1 MDTKQYIYG
10 KLNKELEKVVYTEG
24 ECVNAEVNIDQKYRT
39 IGINVDLNPVIGL
52 IGEVTILTSD
62 WSETSCT
69 KTFSSLG
76 ETDAIFFYPKTL
88 QDKRVMSLCDLF
100 TSAEGNEVTFVVE
113 AVPDSD
119 ITLKYYIAKGRVDE

>member
-1 MDTKQYIYG
+1 MNTQQHIYG

-39 IGINVDLNPVIGL
+39 IGVNVNLNPVIGL
-52 IGEVTILTSD
+52 IGEVTISTSD

-76 ETDAIFFYPKTL
+76 ETDVIFFYPKTL
-88 QDKRVMSLCDLF
+88 QDKRAMSLCDLF
-100 TSAEGNEVTFVVE
+100 TSTEGNAVTFMVE
-113 AVPDSD
+113 TTPDSD